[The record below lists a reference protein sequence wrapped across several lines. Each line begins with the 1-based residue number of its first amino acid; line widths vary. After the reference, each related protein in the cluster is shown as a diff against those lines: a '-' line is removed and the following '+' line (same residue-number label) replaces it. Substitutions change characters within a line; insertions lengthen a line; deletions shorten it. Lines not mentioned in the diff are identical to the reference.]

1 MNSKEVIQ
9 KRNKIF
15 TSFIVTILVII
26 SAMIIV
32 ALTVKDYNNMTLI
45 NIILV
50 IVLMIVSITYKN
62 VLFGY
67 NNMAKIARVVLTQ
80 AKPIP
85 YKRNLMEFPSTLLKQ
100 GFQMHAK
107 TYAYD
112 IYYKID
118 IDQSLKVKSI
128 KMMYL
133 VLLLKDS
140 TLDFYD
146 KNLHD
151 DIEKLESTFTRK
163 TMPSKYIITAF
174 KSYESIEKKDFT
186 ELSEV
191 VSYQNKKHSY
201 SQINV
206 GLNQDDHK
214 AYFLYSDSYNPTQYY
229 KKGVDFI
236 KKIIK

>member
-15 TSFIVTILVII
+15 ISFIVTIVII
-26 SAMIIV
+26 ITAMIVV
-32 ALTVKDYNNMTLI
+32 AITVNDYNNMTLI

-50 IVLMIVSITYKN
+50 VVLMIVSITYKN

-85 YKRNLMEFPSTLLKQ
+85 YKRNLMEFPSALLKE

-107 TYAYD
+107 TYDYD

-118 IDQSLKVKSI
+118 VDHSLKVKSI

-133 VLLLKDS
+133 VLILKDS
-140 TLDFYD
+140 ALDYYD

-151 DIEKLESTFTRK
+151 DIEKLESTFTKK
-163 TMPSKYIITAF
+163 TLPSKFIITAF
-174 KSYESIEKKDFT
+174 KSYESIDSNITKD
-186 ELSEV
+186 LSEV

-214 AYFLYSDSYNPTQYY
+214 AYFLYSESYNPTQYY

-236 KKIIK
+236 KHIIK